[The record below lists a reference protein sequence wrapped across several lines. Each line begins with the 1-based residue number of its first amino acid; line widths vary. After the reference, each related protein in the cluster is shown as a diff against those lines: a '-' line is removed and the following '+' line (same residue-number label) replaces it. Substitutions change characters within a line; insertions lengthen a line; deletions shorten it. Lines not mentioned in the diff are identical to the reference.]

1 MLPKILP
8 VLLMI
13 SLGNVVSSDAQSTIE
28 QATRFKV
35 EAYKHYVGKG
45 RPVNYAKALRL
56 YLQAANL
63 GDAEA
68 QYISG
73 GMLYKGLGTDPN
85 AREAF
90 KWLLKAARQG
100 KVTPESMDILGRMY
114 LRGDGVPQN
123 YQEAKKWLTSASDAG
138 RLNALNDLAYI
149 YYHGLAGTQDLKK
162 ALSLYTAAALK
173 GDNMAMYNVG
183 LMYATGAGTSVDRA
197 TGYAWYSLAASR
209 GNTGAQ
215 LARNGLMAEMS
226 WEELNKAQ
234 ALSVEIYNKIEKIE
248 QEASATFEPAMP

>member
-1 MLPKILP
+1 MNLVRLILP
-8 VLLMI
+8 VVLLV
-13 SLGNVVSSDAQSTIE
+13 SLGNAICSQAQSGVE
-28 QATRFKV
+28 KVVRYKV

-56 YLQAANL
+56 YLQAATL

-68 QYISG
+68 QYITG

-85 AREAF
+85 SREAF
-90 KWLLKAARQG
+90 KWLLRAAKQG
-100 KVTPESMDILGRMY
+100 KITPESMDILGRMY

-123 YQEAKKWLTSASDAG
+123 YLEAEKWLASAAEAG
-138 RLNALNDLAYI
+138 RLHALNDLAYI
-149 YYHGLAGTQDLKK
+149 YYHGLTGKQDFKQ
-162 ALSLYTAAALK
+162 ALSLYTRAAMK

-183 LMYATGAGTSVDRA
+183 LMHATGSGTAVDRA
-197 TGYAWYSLAASR
+197 VGYAWYSLAAGR

-226 WEELNKAQ
+226 WEELNRAQ
-234 ALSVEIYNKIEKIE
+234 ALSVEMYNEIE
-248 QEASATFEPAMP
+248 QIEQKTQEDEP